1 MWRRRRQNIMIVDLG
16 IIAIKAFLVLFMV
29 LNLAGILGWVER
41 KGSALIQDRIGAN
54 RASILGFA
62 GLGLVN
68 TLIADPLKFL
78 TKEDFVPPAGDRL
91 LHTLAPCM
99 ALFPALVT
107 FAVIPFGDVIQIGD
121 RLINLQVANL
131 DIGILYVFAMGSLGV
146 YGIVIGAWASNNK
159 FSLLGGVR
167 GSAQMI
173 SYEIAMGLSV
183 MGVLMVYGTLELQ
196 EIARGQGA
204 LIRDMLPSWL
214 GYLEPVIGWL
224 PAWGIFL
231 QPLAFL
237 LFFTSAV
244 AETKRIPFDLPEGES
259 ELVAGYHVEYS
270 GGKFLMFFAGE
281 FAEVVTAAALVTT
294 LFFGA
299 WQVPYLMR
307 DGFHLPNGGAWLLP
321 HYAVVA
327 LQVGAFTV
335 KVLVFCWLQIL
346 LRWSVPR
353 FRYDQVMRLGW
364 KMMFPLALLNVA
376 ITALVILAAQR
387 G

>member
-1 MWRRRRQNIMIVDLG
+1 
-16 IIAIKAFLVLFMV
+16 
-29 LNLAGILGWVER
+29 
-41 KGSALIQDRIGAN
+41 
-54 RASILGFA
+54 
-62 GLGLVN
+62 VN

-78 TKEDFVPPAGDRL
+78 TKEDFIPPAGDKF
-91 LHTLAPCM
+91 LHTLAPCL

-107 FAVIPFGDVIQIGD
+107 FAVIPFGDVLIIGD
-121 RLINLQVANL
+121 RMINLQVANVN
-131 DIGILYVFAMGSLGV
+131 IGILYVLAMASLGV

-173 SYEIAMGLSV
+173 SYEIAMGLSII
-183 MGVLMVYGTLELQ
+183 GVLMVYGSLELQ
-196 EIARGQGA
+196 EIARDQGL
-204 LIRDMLPSWL
+204 LIREMLPQWL
-214 GYLEPVIGWL
+214 AFLRPMIGWL

-237 LFFTSAV
+237 LFFTAAV

-281 FAEVVTAAALVTT
+281 FAEIVTAAGLMTT
-294 LFFGA
+294 LFFGG

-307 DGFHLPNGGAWLLP
+307 DGFHFPWGGIWFLP
-321 HYAVVA
+321 HLGVVS
-327 LQVGAFTV
+327 LQVAAFSV
-335 KVLVFCWLQIL
+335 KVLFLCWLQIL

-364 KMMFPLALLNVA
+364 KMLLPLALLNVT
-376 ITALVILAAQR
+376 ITAIVIIAAQ
-387 G
+387 

>member
-1 MWRRRRQNIMIVDLG
+1 MIIDFA
-16 IIAIKAFLVLFMV
+16 IIAAKAFLVLFMV
-29 LNLAGILGWVER
+29 LNLAGVLGWVER
-41 KGSALIQDRIGAN
+41 KGSALIQDRVGAN
-54 RASILGFA
+54 RASIFGFA
-62 GLGLVN
+62 GMGLVN

-78 TKEDFVPPAGDRL
+78 TKEDFIPAHGDRF

-99 ALFPALVT
+99 AFFPALVT
-107 FAVIPFGDVIQIGD
+107 FAVIPFGDILIIGD
-121 RLINLQVANL
+121 RVINLQVADLNF
-131 DIGILYVFAMGSLGV
+131 GILYIFAMASLSV

-173 SYEIAMGLSV
+173 SYEVAMGLSV
-183 MGVLMVYGTLELQ
+183 IGILMVYGTLDLQ
-196 EIARGQGA
+196 DIARGQGA
-204 LIRDMLPSWL
+204 LLADLLPGSL
-214 GYLEPVIGWL
+214 GFLKPSLGWI

-237 LFFTSAV
+237 LFFVAAV

-281 FAEVVTAAALVTT
+281 FAEIVTAAGLMTT

-299 WQVPYLMR
+299 WQIPYLMR
-307 DGFHLPNGGAWLLP
+307 DGFHFPWGGVWLLP
-321 HYAVVA
+321 QLAVAA
-327 LQVGAFTV
+327 LQVAAFTL
-335 KVLVFCWLQIL
+335 KVVFFCWLQIL

-364 KMMFPLALLNVA
+364 KMLLPLALLNVM
-376 ITALVILAAQR
+376 ITAIVIVAVHR
-387 G
+387 

>member
-1 MWRRRRQNIMIVDLG
+1 MIVEL
-16 IIAIKAFLVLFMV
+16 AIVAVKAFLVLFMV
-29 LNLAGILGWVER
+29 LNLAGVLGWVER

-54 RASILGFA
+54 RASIGGFA

-78 TKEDFVPPAGDRL
+78 TKEDFIPPAGDKF
-91 LHTLAPCM
+91 LHTLAPCL

-107 FAVIPFGDVIQIGD
+107 FAVIPFGDVLMIGD
-121 RLINLQVANL
+121 RVINLQVANVN
-131 DIGILYVFAMGSLGV
+131 IGILYVLAMASLGV
-146 YGIVIGAWASNNK
+146 YGVVIGAWASNNK

-173 SYEIAMGLSV
+173 SYEIAMGLSII
-183 MGVLMVYGTLELQ
+183 GVLMVYGTLELQ
-196 EIARGQGA
+196 EIARDQGL
-204 LIRDMLPSWL
+204 LIRELLPQWL
-214 GYLEPVIGWL
+214 VFLRPMIGWL

-237 LFFTSAV
+237 LFFTAAV

-281 FAEVVTAAALVTT
+281 FAEIVTAAGLMTT
-294 LFFGA
+294 LFFGG

-307 DGFHLPNGGAWLLP
+307 DGFHFPWGDVWFLP
-321 HYAVVA
+321 HLVVVS
-327 LQVGAFTV
+327 LQVAAFSV
-335 KVLVFCWLQIL
+335 KVLFLCWLQIL

-364 KMMFPLALLNVA
+364 KMLLPLALLNVT
-376 ITALVILAAQR
+376 ITAIVIIAAQ
-387 G
+387 

>member
-1 MWRRRRQNIMIVDLG
+1 MIVDV
-16 IIAIKAFLVLFMV
+16 AIVALKAFLVLFMV
-29 LNLAGILGWVER
+29 LNLAGVLGWVER

-54 RASILGFA
+54 RASIFGFA
-62 GLGLVN
+62 GMGLVN

-78 TKEDFVPPAGDRL
+78 TKEDFIPPAGDKL

-99 ALFPALVT
+99 AFFPALVT
-107 FAVIPFGDVIQIGD
+107 FAVIPFGDVLNIGE
-121 RLINLQVANL
+121 RAINLQVANL
-131 DIGILYVFAMGSLGV
+131 NIGILYVFAMGSLGV

-173 SYEIAMGLSV
+173 SYEVAMGLSV
-183 MGVLMVYGTLELQ
+183 MGVLMIYGTLELQ
-196 EIARGQGA
+196 EIARAQGT
-204 LIRDMLPSWL
+204 LIREMLPQWL
-214 GYLEPVIGWL
+214 LFMRPIIGWL

-237 LFFTSAV
+237 LFFAAAV

-281 FAEVVTAAALVTT
+281 FAEIVTAAGLITT
-294 LFFGA
+294 LFFGG

-307 DGFHLPNGGAWLLP
+307 DGFHFPWGPVWLLP
-321 HYAVVA
+321 HLTVVV
-327 LQVGAFTV
+327 LQLVSFTV
-335 KVLVFCWLQIL
+335 KIIFFCWLQIL

-364 KMMFPLALLNVA
+364 KMMLPAALLNVA
-376 ITALVILAAQR
+376 VTAIVIVLAQ
-387 G
+387 

>member
-1 MWRRRRQNIMIVDLG
+1 MIVD
-16 IIAIKAFLVLFMV
+16 ITIVATKAFLVLFMV
-29 LNLAGILGWVER
+29 LNLAGVLGWIER

-54 RASILGFA
+54 RASIFGFA

-68 TLIADPLKFL
+68 TLLADPVKFL
-78 TKEDFVPPAGDRL
+78 TKEDFVPPAGDKF
-91 LHTLAPCM
+91 LHTLAPCL

-107 FAVIPFGDVIQIGD
+107 FAVIPFGDILIIGD
-121 RLINLQVANL
+121 RTINLQVANVN
-131 DIGILYVFAMGSLGV
+131 IGILYVLAMASLGV

-173 SYEIAMGLSV
+173 SYEIAMGLSII
-183 MGVLMVYGTLELQ
+183 GVLMVYGSLELQ
-196 EIARGQGA
+196 EIARAQGL
-204 LIRDMLPSWL
+204 LIREMLPQWL
-214 GYLEPVIGWL
+214 AFLRPMIGWL

-237 LFFTSAV
+237 LFFTAAV

-281 FAEVVTAAALVTT
+281 FAEIVTAAGLMTT
-294 LFFGA
+294 LFFGG

-307 DGFHLPNGGAWLLP
+307 DGFHFPWGSIWFLP
-321 HYAVVA
+321 HLAVVS
-327 LQVGAFTV
+327 LQVAAFSV
-335 KVLVFCWLQIL
+335 KVLFFCWLQIL

-364 KMMFPLALLNVA
+364 KMLLPLALLNVM
-376 ITALVILAAQR
+376 ITGIVVIAAQ
-387 G
+387 

>member
-1 MWRRRRQNIMIVDLG
+1 MIVDVG
-16 IIAIKAFLVLFMV
+16 IIAAKAFLVLFMV
-29 LNLAGILGWVER
+29 LNLAGVLGWIER

-54 RASILGFA
+54 RASIFGFA

-78 TKEDFVPPAGDRL
+78 TKEDFIPPHGDKF

-99 ALFPALVT
+99 AFFPALVT
-107 FAVIPFGDVIQIGD
+107 FAVIPFGDVLVLGD
-121 RLINLQVANL
+121 RAINLQVADLNF
-131 DIGILYVFAMGSLGV
+131 GILYIFAMASLSV

-173 SYEIAMGLSV
+173 SYEVAMGLSAI
-183 MGVLMVYGTLELQ
+183 GVLMVYGTLDLQ
-196 EIARGQGA
+196 EIARGQGS
-204 LIRDMLPSWL
+204 LIRDLLPDSL
-214 GYLEPVIGWL
+214 GFLKTNIGQL

-237 LFFTSAV
+237 LFFVAAV

-281 FAEVVTAAALVTT
+281 FAEIVTAAGLMTT
-294 LFFGA
+294 LFFGG

-307 DGFHLPNGGAWLLP
+307 DGFHFPWGESWLLP
-321 HYAVVA
+321 HLAVTA
-327 LQVGAFTV
+327 LQVAAFTL
-335 KVLVFCWLQIL
+335 KVLFFCWLQIL
-346 LRWSVPR
+346 LRWTVPR

-364 KMMFPLALLNVA
+364 KMLLPLALVNVIVTA
-376 ITALVILAAQR
+376 IVIVAVNR
-387 G
+387 

>member
-1 MWRRRRQNIMIVDLG
+1 MIVDV
-16 IIAIKAFLVLFMV
+16 AIVALKAFLVLFMV
-29 LNLAGILGWVER
+29 LNLAGFLGWIER
-41 KGSALIQDRIGAN
+41 KCSALIQDRIGAN
-54 RASILGFA
+54 RASIFGFA
-62 GLGLVN
+62 GMGLVN

-78 TKEDFVPPAGDRL
+78 TKEDFIPPAGDKL

-99 ALFPALVT
+99 AFFPALVT
-107 FAVIPFGDVIQIGD
+107 FAVIPFGDVLNIGD
-121 RLINLQVANL
+121 RAINLQVAQLN
-131 DIGILYVFAMGSLGV
+131 IGILYVFAMGSLGV

-173 SYEIAMGLSV
+173 SYEVAMGLSV
-183 MGVLMVYGTLELQ
+183 MGVLMIYGTLELQ
-196 EIARGQGA
+196 EIARDQGT
-204 LIRDMLPSWL
+204 LIRELLPQWL
-214 GYLEPVIGWL
+214 SFLRPIIGWL

-231 QPLAFL
+231 QPLGFL
-237 LFFTSAV
+237 LFFTAAV

-281 FAEVVTAAALVTT
+281 FAEIVTAAGLITT
-294 LFFGA
+294 LFFGG

-307 DGFHLPNGGAWLLP
+307 DGFHFPWGATWLLP
-321 HYAVVA
+321 HLVIVV
-327 LQVGAFTV
+327 LQLVAFTV
-335 KVLVFCWLQIL
+335 KVIFFCWLQIL

-364 KMMFPLALLNVA
+364 KMMLPAALLNVA
-376 ITALVILAAQR
+376 VTAIVIVLAQ
-387 G
+387 

>member
-1 MWRRRRQNIMIVDLG
+1 MIVDFA
-16 IIAIKAFLVLFMV
+16 IIFLKSALVLGMV
-29 LNLAGILGWVER
+29 LNLAGILGWIER

-54 RASILGFA
+54 RASIFGFA

-78 TKEDFVPPAGDRL
+78 TKEDFIPPAGDKF

-107 FAVIPFGDVIQIGD
+107 FAVIPFGDVLNLGE
-121 RLINLQVANL
+121 RTINLQVANIN
-131 DIGILYVFAMGSLGV
+131 IGILYVFAMGSLGV

-159 FSLLGGVR
+159 FSMLGGIR

-183 MGVLMVYGTLELQ
+183 IGVLMVYGTLELQ
-196 EIARGQGA
+196 EIARDQGT
-204 LIRDMLPSWL
+204 LMRDLLPTWL
-214 GYLEPVIGWL
+214 SFLQPVIGWL
-224 PAWGIFL
+224 PAWGVFL

-237 LFFTSAV
+237 LFFTAAV

-281 FAEVVTAAALVTT
+281 FAEIVTAAGLMTT
-294 LFFGA
+294 LFFGG
-299 WQVPYLMR
+299 WQVPYLLR
-307 DGFHLPNGGAWLLP
+307 DGFHIPWGATLLVP
-321 HYAVVA
+321 HLAVVL
-327 LQVGAFTV
+327 LQVGAFMF
-335 KVLVFCWLQIL
+335 KVFFFCWLQIL

-364 KMMFPLALLNVA
+364 KMLLPLALINVA
-376 ITALVILAAQR
+376 VTAVWIVAAQ
-387 G
+387 

>member
-1 MWRRRRQNIMIVDLG
+1 MIVDFA
-16 IIAIKAFLVLFMV
+16 IIFLKAALVLGMV
-29 LNLAGILGWVER
+29 LNLAGVLGWIER

-54 RASILGFA
+54 RASIFGFA

-78 TKEDFVPPAGDRL
+78 TKEDFIPPSGDKF

-107 FAVIPFGDVIQIGD
+107 FAVIPFGDVLNLGE
-121 RLINLQVANL
+121 RTINLQVANIN
-131 DIGILYVFAMGSLGV
+131 IGILYVFAMGSLGV

-159 FSLLGGVR
+159 FSMLGGVR

-183 MGVLMVYGTLELQ
+183 IGVLMVYGTLELQ

-204 LIRDMLPSWL
+204 LMRDLLPTWL
-214 GYLEPVIGWL
+214 NALQPVLGWL

-237 LFFTSAV
+237 LFFTAAV

-281 FAEVVTAAALVTT
+281 FAEIVTAAGLMTT
-294 LFFGA
+294 LFFGG
-299 WQVPYLMR
+299 WQVPYLLR
-307 DGFHLPNGGAWLLP
+307 DGFHFPWGATLLLP
-321 HYAVVA
+321 HLAVVL
-327 LQVGAFTV
+327 LQVGAFAL
-335 KVLVFCWLQIL
+335 KVVFFCWLQIL

-364 KMMFPLALLNVA
+364 KMLLPLALINVA
-376 ITALVILAAQR
+376 VTAVWIIAAQ
-387 G
+387 

>member
-1 MWRRRRQNIMIVDLG
+1 MIVDIA
-16 IIAIKAFLVLFMV
+16 IIATKAFLVLFMV
-29 LNLAGILGWVER
+29 LNLAGVLGWIER

-54 RASILGFA
+54 RASIFGFA

-78 TKEDFVPPAGDRL
+78 TKEDFVPPAGDKF

-107 FAVIPFGDVIQIGD
+107 FAVIPFGDVLNVGG
-121 RLINLQVANL
+121 REINLQVANL
-131 DIGILYVFAMGSLGV
+131 NIGILYVFAMGSLGV

-183 MGVLMVYGTLELQ
+183 IGVLMVYGTLELQ
-196 EIARGQGA
+196 DIARNQGL
-204 LIRDMLPSWL
+204 LIREMLPGWL
-214 GYLEPVIGWL
+214 SFLQPVIGWL

-237 LFFTSAV
+237 LFFTAAV

-281 FAEVVTAAALVTT
+281 FAEIVTAAGLMTT
-294 LFFGA
+294 LFFGG
-299 WQVPYLMR
+299 WQVPYLMP
-307 DGFHLPNGGAWLLP
+307 DGFHFPWGTMLPVSQWTYVLIGVASFSIK
-321 HYAVVA
+321 VV
-327 LQVGAFTV
+327 VFC
-335 KVLVFCWLQIL
+335 LVFMQI
-346 LRWSVPR
+346 RWTLPR
-353 FRYDQVMRLGW
+353 FRYDQLMRLGW
-364 KMMFPLALLNVA
+364 LGLFPIAVVNVLV
-376 ITALVILAAQR
+376 TALVLAFLDGFSWR
-387 G
+387 

>member
-1 MWRRRRQNIMIVDLG
+1 MIVELA
-16 IIAIKAFLVLFMV
+16 IIAAKAFLVLFMV
-29 LNLAGILGWVER
+29 LNLAGVLGWIER

-54 RASILGFA
+54 RASIVGFA

-78 TKEDFVPPAGDRL
+78 TKEDFIPPAGDKF
-91 LHTLAPCM
+91 LHTLAPCL

-107 FAVIPFGDVIQIGD
+107 FAVIPFGDVLIIGD
-121 RLINLQVANL
+121 RVINLQVANVN
-131 DIGILYVFAMGSLGV
+131 IGILYVLAMASLGV

-167 GSAQMI
+167 GSSQMI
-173 SYEIAMGLSV
+173 SYEIAMGLSII
-183 MGVLMVYGTLELQ
+183 GVLMVYGTLELQ
-196 EIARGQGA
+196 EIARDQGL
-204 LIRDMLPSWL
+204 LIRELLPPWL
-214 GYLEPVIGWL
+214 VFLRPIIGWL

-237 LFFTSAV
+237 LFFTAAV

-281 FAEVVTAAALVTT
+281 FAEIVTAAGLMTT
-294 LFFGA
+294 LFFGG

-307 DGFHLPNGGAWLLP
+307 DGFHFPWGGVWFLP
-321 HYAVVA
+321 HLAVVN
-327 LQVGAFTV
+327 LQVAAFTV
-335 KVLVFCWLQIL
+335 KVLFFCWLQIL

-364 KMMFPLALLNVA
+364 KMLLPLALLNVT
-376 ITALVILAAQR
+376 ITAIVIIAAQ
-387 G
+387 

>member
-1 MWRRRRQNIMIVDLG
+1 MIVDFA
-16 IIAIKAFLVLFMV
+16 IIAAKAFIVLFMV
-29 LNLAGILGWVER
+29 LNLAGILGWIER

-54 RASILGFA
+54 RASIFGFA

-78 TKEDFVPPAGDRL
+78 TKEDFIPPAGDKF

-99 ALFPALVT
+99 ALFPALVI
-107 FAVIPFGDVIQIGD
+107 FAVIPFGDVLQIGD
-121 RLINLQVANL
+121 RVINLQVANL
-131 DIGILYVFAMGSLGV
+131 NVGILYVFAMASLGV

-183 MGVLMVYGTLELQ
+183 IGILMVYGTLDLQ
-196 EIARGQGA
+196 EIARGQGT
-204 LIRDMLPSWL
+204 LIRELLPQGLSFL
-214 GYLEPVIGWL
+214 GGLVGWL
-224 PAWGIFL
+224 PAWGVFL

-237 LFFTSAV
+237 LFFTAAV

-281 FAEVVTAAALVTT
+281 FAEIVTAAALVTT
-294 LFFGA
+294 LFFGG

-307 DGFHLPNGGAWLLP
+307 DGFYFPWGGQWLLP
-321 HYAVVA
+321 HLAVVG
-327 LQVGAFTV
+327 LQVGAFTL
-335 KVLVFCWLQIL
+335 KVLFFCWLQIL

-364 KMMFPLALLNVA
+364 KMLLPLALVNVL
-376 ITALVILAAQR
+376 ITALMIVAAQ
-387 G
+387 

>member
-1 MWRRRRQNIMIVDLG
+1 MIVDLA
-16 IIAIKAFLVLFMV
+16 IITLKAVLVVAMV
-29 LNLAGILGWVER
+29 LNLAGVLGWIER

-54 RASILGFA
+54 RASIFGFA
-62 GLGLVN
+62 GMGLVN

-78 TKEDFVPPAGDRL
+78 TKEDFIPPRGDRF

-107 FAVIPFGDVIQIGD
+107 FAVIPFGDVLNIGE
-121 RLINLQVANL
+121 RSINLQVANL
-131 DIGILYVFAMGSLGV
+131 NIGILYVFAMGSLGV

-159 FSLLGGVR
+159 FSMLGGVR

-183 MGVLMVYGTLELQ
+183 IGILMVYGTLELQ
-196 EIARGQGA
+196 DIARDQGT
-204 LIRDMLPSWL
+204 LIRDLLPSWL
-214 GYLEPVIGWL
+214 SVLAPIIGWL

-237 LFFTSAV
+237 LFFTAAV

-281 FAEVVTAAALVTT
+281 FAEVVTAAGLVTT
-294 LFFGA
+294 LFFGG
-299 WQVPYLMR
+299 WQVPYLLR
-307 DGFHLPNGGAWLLP
+307 DGFHFPWGGTLLLP
-321 HYAVVA
+321 HLLIVL
-327 LQVGAFTV
+327 LQVTAFTV
-335 KVLVFCWLQIL
+335 KVVFFCWLQIL

-364 KMMFPLALLNVA
+364 KMLLPLALLNVVVTA
-376 ITALVILAAQR
+376 IWIVAAQ
-387 G
+387 